1 MVKINEGEGEAELFV
16 LLVIEGGELTYPTK
30 QPSSLR
36 VFISSL
42 LKPAV
47 LGLLHYLK
55 CEIPMPLMGY
65 SVWKLPP
72 LWRH

>member
-16 LLVIEGGELTYPTK
+16 LLVIEGELIYPTK
-30 QPSSLR
+30 QPVLR

-42 LKPAV
+42 LKPAL